1 MFEFNAFKLYTGFV
15 DMGLGDVTKVEITYP
30 DIPDKDGY
38 RILPFNEFEDCTKK
52 KITTVFLRDL
62 PFVSLLTDYSKIKLD
77 RISIERS
84 TSNDNRRGILNEF
97 VVKINIVRK

>member
-38 RILPFNEFEDCTKK
+38 RISQFNEFEECTKK
-52 KITTVFLRDL
+52 KITTITTTIIIPIIPINFLL
-62 PFVSLLTDYSKIKLD
+62 IFIFSPLLSL
-77 RISIERS
+77 
-84 TSNDNRRGILNEF
+84 ILL
-97 VVKINIVRK
+97 IIYI